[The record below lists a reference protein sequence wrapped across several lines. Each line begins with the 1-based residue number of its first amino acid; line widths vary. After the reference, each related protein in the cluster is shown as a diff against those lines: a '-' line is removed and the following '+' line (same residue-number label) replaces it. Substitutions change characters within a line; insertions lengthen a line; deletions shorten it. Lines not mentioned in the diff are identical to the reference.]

1 MSTSQ
6 TVDTATQAYHEHAGQ
21 APSGIETAATTP
33 GQVRVIRRNGKLT
46 AYDPSKIKVAMT
58 KAFLAVE
65 GGGAAASQRVHESVE
80 SLVSLIDQA
89 LKRRLP
95 GGGTVHIEDIQ
106 DQVELALM
114 REGHHKVARAY
125 VLYRESQAQ
134 K

>member
-65 GGGAAASQRVHESVE
+65 GGG
-80 SLVSLIDQA
+80 
-89 LKRRLP
+89 
-95 GGGTVHIEDIQ
+95 
-106 DQVELALM
+106 
-114 REGHHKVARAY
+114 
-125 VLYRESQAQ
+125 
-134 K
+134 

>member
-6 TVDTATQAYHEHAGQ
+6 TVETITPAYHESSGGTA
-21 APSGIETAATTP
+21 SGIENAAVAP

-46 AYDPSKIKVAMT
+46 AYDPTKIKVALT

-65 GGGAAASQRVHESVE
+65 GGGAAASARVHETVE
-80 SLVSLIDQA
+80 SLVALIDQA

-106 DQVELALM
+106 DQAELALM

-125 VLYRESQAQ
+125 VLYREQQ
-134 K
+134 